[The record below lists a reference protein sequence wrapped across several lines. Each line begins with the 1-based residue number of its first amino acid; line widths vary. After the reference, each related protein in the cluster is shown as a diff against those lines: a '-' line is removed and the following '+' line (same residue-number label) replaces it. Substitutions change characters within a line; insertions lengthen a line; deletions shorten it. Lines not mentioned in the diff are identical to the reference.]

1 VEGDFYNLYF
11 ISLVLTEPKSL
22 KEQELLLA
30 AFDEPSNGGA

>member
-1 VEGDFYNLYF
+1 VDDDFYNLCF

-30 AFDEPSNGGA
+30 AFDESSNGGA